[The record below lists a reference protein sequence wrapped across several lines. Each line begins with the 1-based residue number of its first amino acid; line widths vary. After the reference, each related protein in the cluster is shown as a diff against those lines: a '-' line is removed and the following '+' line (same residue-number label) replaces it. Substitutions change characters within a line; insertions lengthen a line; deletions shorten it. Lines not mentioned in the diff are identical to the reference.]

1 MARFRF
7 IPRTKGFSIVEV
19 LIALSIVV
27 AIGALAMP
35 NLVGMSKTVR
45 MKEAGR
51 IVEDAVAEAR
61 TEAQRRGVAIRLHA
75 ETTPDGRTVLV
86 GKAASVHD
94 VVNQRLQGEGE
105 ASETGHAAPGASRF
119 GQALVWAQLPEGC
132 SLDTE
137 TTDGTE
143 DANTPPNDAWEP
155 TDEQRA
161 NLPKWLWVVLPDGAV
176 SSERASTLKG
186 PGERRASVV
195 VNRWTGSVRVR
206 ELAANS
212 TTPTPS
218 ASSTTKTEP
227 TTTTDAQPAEI
238 DEETGG

>member
-1 MARFRF
+1 MVKDRETQLVARFR
-7 IPRTKGFSIVEV
+7 IISRTHGFSIIEV

-45 MKEAGR
+45 MQEAGR

-75 ETTPDGRTVLV
+75 ETTPDGRTILV

-94 VVNQRLQGEGE
+94 VVRERLGGGEE
-105 ASETGHAAPGASRF
+105 SKTSTSAVPGPF
-119 GQALVWAQLPEGC
+119 GVNQALVWAQLPEGC
-132 SLDTE
+132 SLDT
-137 TTDGTE
+137 
-143 DANTPPNDAWEP
+143 DAVTSDSDLNAGASQGWEP
-155 TDEQRA
+155 SDAQKA

-176 SSERASTLKG
+176 SSEHQSTLKG
-186 PGERRASVV
+186 PGSRRAALV

-206 ELAANS
+206 ELAAGNI
-212 TTPTPS
+212 
-218 ASSTTKTEP
+218 TKDEP
-227 TTTTDAQPAEI
+227 ATTTDASENAR
-238 DEETGG
+238 DEESGG

>member
-1 MARFRF
+1 MARHRS
-7 IPRTKGFSIVEV
+7 ISCSRGFSIVEV

-86 GKAASVHD
+86 GKAASVRD

-137 TTDGTE
+137 ATDGIE
-143 DANTPPNDAWEP
+143 DANTTPNNTWEP

-206 ELAANS
+206 ELASSNTS
-212 TTPTPS
+212 P
-218 ASSTTKTEP
+218 ASNTTKVEP
-227 TTTTDAQPAEI
+227 TTTTDAQPAAT